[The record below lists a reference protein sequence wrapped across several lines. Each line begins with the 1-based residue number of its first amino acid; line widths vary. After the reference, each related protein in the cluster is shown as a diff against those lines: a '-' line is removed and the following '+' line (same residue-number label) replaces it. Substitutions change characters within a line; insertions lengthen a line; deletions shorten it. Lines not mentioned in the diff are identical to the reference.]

1 MRRARAGVPGT
12 ERCGLDGATAGVILA
27 SVVDTGDLLEV
38 IWVSAVASLVLVAA
52 TSLAILGVSRANAER
67 REGRTLA
74 ATFYGALAFAG
85 ALVCAGG
92 VVLGVSVML
101 TKG

>member
-1 MRRARAGVPGT
+1 MRLGT
-12 ERCGLDGATAGVILA
+12 
-27 SVVDTGDLLEV
+27 VVDTADLLEV
-38 IWVSAVASLVLVAA
+38 IWVSAVASLVFIAA
-52 TSLAILGVSRANAER
+52 TSLAILGASRANTER
-67 REGRTLA
+67 REGRTA
-74 ATFYGALAFAG
+74 VATLYATLAFAG